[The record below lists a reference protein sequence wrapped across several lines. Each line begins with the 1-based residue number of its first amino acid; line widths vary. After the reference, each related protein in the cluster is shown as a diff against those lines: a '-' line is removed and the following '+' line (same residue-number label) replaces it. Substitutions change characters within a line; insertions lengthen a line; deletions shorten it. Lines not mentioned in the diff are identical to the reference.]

1 MTEKGRGWVLFYF
14 YFLGLPRGSDKME
27 LFRSEEMQL
36 VQLIV
41 PAEAAHDTVSD
52 LGEVGLMQFRDL
64 NPDKSTFQRT
74 YANQVGAGKGG
85 QKKRES
91 HLSLVQPTHS
101 LPPWRREARRPLP
114 WSDRAVPLSLS
125 LSLLSRSSKRRA
137 NT

>member
-1 MTEKGRGWVLFYF
+1 
-14 YFLGLPRGSDKME
+14 ME

-74 YANQVGAGKGG
+74 YANQVRCPWVWVE
-85 QKKRES
+85 KK
-91 HLSLVQPTHS
+91 
-101 LPPWRREARRPLP
+101 
-114 WSDRAVPLSLS
+114 
-125 LSLLSRSSKRRA
+125 
-137 NT
+137 

>member
-1 MTEKGRGWVLFYF
+1 
-14 YFLGLPRGSDKME
+14 ME

-74 YANQVGAGKGG
+74 YANQVRRVRAAT
-85 QKKRES
+85 
-91 HLSLVQPTHS
+91 LSLFRNT
-101 LPPWRREARRPLP
+101 LPKMPKLKMKKAARRGRHL
-114 WSDRAVPLSLS
+114 AL
-125 LSLLSRSSKRRA
+125 
-137 NT
+137 

>member
-1 MTEKGRGWVLFYF
+1 
-14 YFLGLPRGSDKME
+14 ME

-74 YANQVGAGKGG
+74 YANQVSTHLFERE
-85 QKKRES
+85 KKNEK
-91 HLSLVQPTHS
+91 Q
-101 LPPWRREARRPLP
+101 
-114 WSDRAVPLSLS
+114 DK
-125 LSLLSRSSKRRA
+125 SLLPGADRVRVVFNRSKRRLVA
-137 NT
+137 ARV

>member
-1 MTEKGRGWVLFYF
+1 
-14 YFLGLPRGSDKME
+14 ME

-101 LPPWRREARRPLP
+101 LPPWRREAR
-114 WSDRAVPLSLS
+114 STASSAVERSRQASLS
-125 LSLLSRSSKRRA
+125 SFALLLSVALTRKTFVCVDEEQTFSR
-137 NT
+137 